1 MNQPETTACNHMR
14 DLIEGY
20 LDGELE
26 GSVKAEFE
34 LHLATCTDC
43 AAELALARRVS
54 EGLSSLGI
62 LKAPAVIE
70 KSVFAYAKAHPLPA
84 RRPWWW
90 LSWRPALAGAVAVI
104 LLAITGYV
112 GQNGKQAS
120 PQFTRAELEQA
131 HNQAKWTMVFINQL
145 TRKTATT
152 LKHDVM
158 KPHVSQKLL
167 RVIDPKSD
175 TTPKEMQHAS

>member
-1 MNQPETTACNHMR
+1 MNRPESTACEQMQ
-14 DLIEGY
+14 DLIENY
-20 LDGELE
+20 LDGELGDSE
-26 GSVKAEFE
+26 KAEFE
-34 LHLATCTDC
+34 LHVASCGDC
-43 AAELALARRVS
+43 AAELALAHRVG
-54 EGLSSLGI
+54 EGLDSLGI
-62 LKAPAVIE
+62 LRSPLSVEKAAL
-70 KSVFAYAKAHPLPA
+70 AYAKAHPLPA

-90 LSWRPALAGAVAVI
+90 LSWRPALVAAVAVI

-145 TRKTATT
+145 TRKTAST

-158 KPHVSQKLL
+158 KPHVTQKLL

-175 TTPKEMQHAS
+175 ATPKEIQHAS

>member
-1 MNQPETTACNHMR
+1 MNRPETTACEKMQEV
-14 DLIEGY
+14 IESY
-20 LDGELE
+20 LDGELGE
-26 GSVKAEFE
+26 VERVALES
-34 LHLATCTDC
+34 HLVSCSDC

-54 EGLSSLGI
+54 EGLDSLGI
-62 LKAPAVIE
+62 LKSPLSIE
-70 KSVFAYAKAHPLPA
+70 KAAFTYAKTHPLPA

-90 LSWRPALAGAVAVI
+90 LSWRPALVGAVAVI

-145 TRKTATT
+145 TRKTAAN

-158 KPHVSQKLL
+158 KPHVTQKLL

-175 TTPKEMQHAS
+175 ITPKEISHAS